1 VAWIEVID
9 EDQAGE
15 PLRSLYQRCSD
26 HGRVDN
32 ILKIHSLHPES
43 LDAHLH
49 VYRNIMFGA
58 GPLARAEREMTAV
71 VVSAANQCHY

>member
-1 VAWIEVID
+1 MAWIEVID
-9 EDQAGE
+9 EDEAEG
-15 PLRSLYQRCSD
+15 PLRSLYERCLD

-49 VYRNIMFGA
+49 VYRNIMFGP
-58 GPLARAEREMTAV
+58 GPLGRAEREMAAV
-71 VVSAANQCHY
+71 VVSTANCCHY